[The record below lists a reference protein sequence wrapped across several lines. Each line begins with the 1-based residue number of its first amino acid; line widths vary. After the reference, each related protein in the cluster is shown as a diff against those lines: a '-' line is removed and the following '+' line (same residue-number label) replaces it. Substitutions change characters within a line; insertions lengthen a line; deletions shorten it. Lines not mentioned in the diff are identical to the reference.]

1 MQRKLITIDSYASY
15 GDAYGD
21 YLRQKKYDVKHISFK
36 ASPSQMFPNK
46 IQILKN
52 ELTAIFKLISKIN
65 ELKDTIVYCRGC
77 HFAVLFLFYLFGQKL
92 KKSHLYLH
100 NFYLHSLG
108 KKKTVKTILTLLLKP
123 TNITLILQHPEEE
136 KYYKKLSKNI
146 KTYFIPYC
154 SDYFPKEYNPNE
166 YSNYIFTGGY
176 TNRDYEL
183 VEKLAQQYP
192 QEKFII
198 VASEL
203 NQMPS
208 LSNNITLY
216 KQLPREEFEE
226 LLSKSKIVLVPL
238 KDNTGSS
245 GQMLCISAMRNRKP
259 IIYANVPSINYYFT
273 TESGYPYE
281 VGNIESFKDA
291 FQKCIDYPN
300 ISKKYGENAYLE
312 SLKYTRNIEFQNI
325 SNILQ
330 LDN

>member
-1 MQRKLITIDSYASY
+1 MIK
-15 GDAYGD
+15 DA
-21 YLRQKKYDVKHISFK
+21 KC
-36 ASPSQMFPNK
+36 
-46 IQILKN
+46 
-52 ELTAIFKLISKIN
+52 EL
-65 ELKDTIVYCRGC
+65 
-77 HFAVLFLFYLFGQKL
+77 
-92 KKSHLYLH
+92 
-100 NFYLHSLG
+100 
-108 KKKTVKTILTLLLKP
+108 
-123 TNITLILQHPEEE
+123 
-136 KYYKKLSKNI
+136 
-146 KTYFIPYC
+146 
-154 SDYFPKEYNPNE
+154 
-166 YSNYIFTGGY
+166 NY
-176 TNRDYEL
+176 NRDYEL

-273 TESGYPYE
+273 TESGYPYK

-291 FQKCIDYPN
+291 FQKCIDNPN